1 MWRSSSQFSV
11 LGSEFPKVAP
21 VRRFKLMTEN

>member
-1 MWRSSSQFSV
+1 MNVEKQFSV